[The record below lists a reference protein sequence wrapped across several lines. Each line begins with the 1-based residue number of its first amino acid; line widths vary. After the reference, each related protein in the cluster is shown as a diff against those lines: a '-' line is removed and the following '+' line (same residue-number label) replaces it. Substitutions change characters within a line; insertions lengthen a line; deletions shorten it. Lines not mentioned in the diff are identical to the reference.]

1 MLFRYHE
8 EHCCGLKIAAEDY
21 KNEITLGHQVQS
33 YNPPIQKTYEPLP
46 EDIEA
51 FFSGDIA
58 DLVSK
63 KLPGKHHSFFNKLF
77 YFPKNPGLLF
87 LNYFQDTRTQNSA
100 T

>member
-1 MLFRYHE
+1 MLLSPHRYHE
-8 EHCCGLKIAAEDY
+8 EHCAALKTAAEDY

-33 YNPPIQKTYEPLP
+33 YNPTIIKGAHQPLP

-63 KLPGKHHSFFNKLF
+63 KLPGKSQVFYSNKSLV
-77 YFPKNPGLLF
+77 
-87 LNYFQDTRTQNSA
+87 
-100 T
+100 